1 MKEIDDIDAF
11 LMLLMQTEKILKDFL
26 ELSKKK
32 PNDAVNKF
40 KLRLVNTILEQSNG
54 FLEEDGYK
62 PFESFETFDE
72 DEVPSNSDVVLILSQ
87 YLGCLKKY
95 GLDNTYYQDYK
106 HYWIINGKAVNV
118 EVDMSK
124 LEE

>member
-1 MKEIDDIDAF
+1 MKTVEDVDSFIK
-11 LMLLMQTEKILKDFL
+11 LLMQAEKILQDFL

-40 KLRLVNTILEQSNG
+40 KLRLVNTILQQANG
-54 FLEEDGYK
+54 FLGEGYK

-72 DEVPSNSDVVLILSQ
+72 DQVPSNSDVVLILSQ

-95 GLDNTYYQDYK
+95 GRDNTHYQDYN
-106 HYWIINGKAVNV
+106 HYWIINGKASDLKV
-118 EVDMSK
+118 EWKK
-124 LEE
+124 LVE